1 MVHMFMKLRTESK
14 MADSN
19 DGNGTW
25 VGYTVMY
32 NSEMDV
38 KSRFSAFHIAMIKTD
53 DFMCFK

>member
-1 MVHMFMKLRTESK
+1 

-38 KSRFSAFHIAMIKTD
+38 KSRFSVFHIAMIKAD